1 MSKFNASADI
11 VEVNRYHF
19 VIDANSKEDA
29 KLKLIEFLK
38 GNAPYPHRNESINGV
53 MCVDRESGMECR
65 ETESITI
72 K

>member
-19 VIDANSKEDA
+19 VVEAETREEAEA
-29 KLKLIEFLK
+29 KLNEFLK
-38 GNAPYPHRNESINGV
+38 GNAPYPYQNESLNGV
-53 MCVDRESGMECR
+53 KCVDRESGMETR